1 MEILFNNRHIH
12 DFPQW
17 HFVKSGLPVDELVL
31 QTGMVTSKSQLKRLQ
46 QQGAVYVEERPDLS
60 NLNVVRQIRIGQRR
74 LLLTN

>member
-17 HFVKSGLPVDELVL
+17 HFIKSGLPTDELIL
-31 QTGMVTSKSQLKRLQ
+31 QTGMVTSKSQLKRLS
-46 QQGAVYVEERPDLS
+46 QQGAIHLEERPDLS
-60 NLNVVRQIRIGQRR
+60 NLNVTKQIRIGQRR